1 MRSLE
6 HETGGFGVRTR
17 GTCRRSMML
26 WQLARYLVT
35 GRFANLPLRHL
46 DVSHLWMFRYQ
57 DVSPPDDEEVLTA
70 SQITNFQTGGAASEM
85 QVAKRSGI
93 ETSKGAKRAGG
104 DSSMANWQSSKTC
117 MNH

>member
-1 MRSLE
+1 LDVSIP
-6 HETGGFGVRTR
+6 
-17 GTCRRSMML
+17 
-26 WQLARYLVT
+26 
-35 GRFANLPLRHL
+35 GRFATSL
-46 DVSHLWMFRYQ
+46 